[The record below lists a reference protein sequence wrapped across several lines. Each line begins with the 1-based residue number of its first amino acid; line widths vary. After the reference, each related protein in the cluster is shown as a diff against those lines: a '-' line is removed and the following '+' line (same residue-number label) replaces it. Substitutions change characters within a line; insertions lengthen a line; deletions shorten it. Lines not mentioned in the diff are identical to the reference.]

1 MDPYAVLGLQPGATK
16 AEIKKA
22 FRQKAM
28 AHHPD
33 MCALLLR
40 RCLVELVLVVRLP
53 GWQLLLHNPACWL
66 EAENSLA
73 YICGGGIPSPA
84 FAKLA
89 PCLCCP
95 KMCRHTAAS

>member
-33 MCALLLR
+33 MCALKLR
-40 RCLVELVLVVRLP
+40 RCLVERVFCSAPPGLAIVAVQPSLLVGSR
-53 GWQLLLHNPACWL
+53 QFFC
-66 EAENSLA
+66 
-73 YICGGGIPSPA
+73 
-84 FAKLA
+84 
-89 PCLCCP
+89 
-95 KMCRHTAAS
+95 